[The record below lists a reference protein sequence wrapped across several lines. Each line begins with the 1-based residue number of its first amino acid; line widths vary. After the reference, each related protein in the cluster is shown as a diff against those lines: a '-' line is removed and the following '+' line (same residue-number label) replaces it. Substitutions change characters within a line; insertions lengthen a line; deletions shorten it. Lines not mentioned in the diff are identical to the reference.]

1 MIGAALLKGRVHDD
15 VIRAWL
21 VSGQY
26 AFLNKLALVPRS
38 EETESASP
46 LAIKSDEGFA
56 YFLVDSNGGGWI
68 IKKFLP
74 GQVPEWT
81 YAAAIQSLI
90 PRVPGFES
98 GFLRTTLRG
107 SSLLPAGFYDSEFR
121 KWLEGTILMPQ
132 VMAQTWADV
141 ASEIR
146 SEKIAPAD
154 LDMTLFCSSFSKMV
168 AALESEGI
176 AHRDLSSRNVLI
188 NVSTRNIH
196 LVDWDSLYHASLR
209 EQSETICGTNGYI
222 APFVR
227 VSGEEDVHMSWQEK
241 SDRFALAVLNCEF
254 LAMAAGS
261 PSVEEGGLLQQSD
274 IDRGWGPTLSELR
287 KTLESRFPAAMHL
300 LNQAINASTFEE
312 CPGPSDWLKL
322 LRTHPT

>member
-1 MIGAALLKGRVHDD
+1 MLKGRVHDD

-26 AFLNKLALVPRS
+26 AFLNKIALVPRS

-46 LAIKSDEGFA
+46 LVITSDEGFE
-56 YFLVDSNGGGWI
+56 YFLVDSNGRGWI
-68 IKKFLP
+68 LKKFLP

-81 YAAAIQSLI
+81 YAEAIQSLI

-98 GFLRTTLRG
+98 GFLRTRLRG
-107 SSLLPAGFYDSEFR
+107 SSVLAAGYNNSEFR

-141 ASEIR
+141 ACEIR
-146 SEKIAPAD
+146 TEKIAPPD
-154 LDMTLFCSSFSKMV
+154 LDRVFFCSSFSKMM
-168 AALESEGI
+168 AALESKGI
-176 AHRDLSSRNVLI
+176 AHRDLSSKNILI
-188 NVSTRNIH
+188 NVSTGNIH

-209 EQSETICGTNGYI
+209 EQFETTCGTNGYI

-227 VSGEEDVHMSWQEK
+227 VNGEENVHLSWQEK

-261 PSVEEGGLLQQSD
+261 VSVEEGGLLQQSD
-274 IDRGWGPTLSELR
+274 IDRRSGPTLWELR
-287 KTLESRFPAAMHL
+287 KKLESRFPAAMHL
-300 LNQAINASTFEE
+300 LNQAINAPTFEK
-312 CPGPSDWLKL
+312 CPSPSDWLKL